1 MCQFTSLSGRL
12 AAVWLSACLACY
24 VAAPVAAQDAS
35 VNPGI
40 NRSYENPDVE
50 RLQASLEG
58 ERRAIYMYR
67 HAIVAA
73 LGLQEGMAVADV
85 GSGTGFI
92 TRLIAHQVGSDGRVY
107 AMDIAQDLLDHV
119 VSTADAEGLTNVVPV
134 LGDQHTTNLR
144 SESVDVVLVCDV
156 YHHFEFPFDSLASIH
171 QALRDDGLLVIV
183 DFERVVG
190 LSADFQLNH
199 VRAGKGTVT
208 DEIKDAGFDLVKEI
222 PLMPDQYYLV
232 FRKR

>member
-1 MCQFTSLSGRL
+1 MRQFTSLSRRL
-12 AAVWLSACLACY
+12 AAVWLSASLAGY

-40 NRSYENPDVE
+40 NRSYESPDLG

-58 ERRAIYMYR
+58 ERRAIYQYR

-73 LGLQEGMAVADV
+73 LGLQEGMAVADI

-92 TRLIAHQVGSDGRVY
+92 ARLIAHQVGSNGRVY

-119 VSTADAEGLTNVVPV
+119 VSTADADGLSNVVPV
-134 LGDQHTTNLR
+134 LGDQHTTNLQPD
-144 SESVDVVLVCDV
+144 SVELALVCDV
-156 YHHFEFPFDSLASIH
+156 YHHFEFPSDSLASIH
-171 QALRDDGLLVIV
+171 QALRDDGLLVVV

-190 LSADFQLNH
+190 VSADFQLTH

-208 DEIKDAGFDLVKEI
+208 DEIKNTGFDFVKEI
-222 PLMPDQYYLV
+222 PLIPDQYYLV